1 MKNVA
6 IVLSAGR
13 GTRMQCDTAKQYL
26 LMEGYPIIAHTLK
39 VFQDSFM
46 DEIILVCGADD
57 VEYCKTD
64 LVEKY
69 NFNKVKKI
77 IVGGKERYD
86 SVYRG
91 IQAIEE
97 ADYVYIH
104 DGARPFIDQEI
115 LERVRESVQEYQ
127 ACVVGMP
134 VKDTIKIVNKEK
146 AVTETPDRSL
156 VWQIQ
161 TPQVFSYPLIRDA
174 YNRLANED
182 EQGITDDAM
191 VVERMMEHPIHV
203 VEGSY
208 QNIKITTPEDLD
220 IGAVYARKRTLFG

>member
-6 IVLSAGR
+6 IVLSAGK

-26 LMEGYPIIAHTLK
+26 FMEGYPIITHTLK

-64 LVEKY
+64 IVEKY
-69 NFNKVKKI
+69 NFNKVKKVI
-77 IVGGKERYD
+77 IGGKERYD

-115 LERVRESVQEYQ
+115 LERVRECVQQYQ

-134 VKDTIKIVNKEK
+134 VKDTIKIVNEEK
-146 AVTETPDRSL
+146 VVTETPDRSL

-161 TPQVFSYPLIRDA
+161 TPQVFSYPLIHDA
-174 YNRLANED
+174 YKRLADAD

-191 VVERMMEHPIHV
+191 VVERMMEHPVHV
-203 VEGSY
+203 VEGNY
-208 QNIKITTPEDLD
+208 QNIKITTPEDLV
-220 IGAVYARKRTLFG
+220 IGGVYARKRNLFG

>member
-6 IVLSAGR
+6 IVLSAGK
-13 GTRMQCDTAKQYL
+13 GTRMQSSTAKQYL
-26 LMEGYPIIAHTLK
+26 LMEGHPIIAHTIK

-57 VEYCKTD
+57 IEYCKKD
-64 LVEKY
+64 IVETY
-69 NFNKVKKI
+69 NFHKVTTI
-77 IVGGKERYD
+77 IAGGKERYD

-91 IQAIEE
+91 LQTIEE

-104 DGARPFIDQEI
+104 DGARPFIDQNI
-115 LERVRESVQEYQ
+115 LDRVREEVQEYQ

-134 VKDTIKIVNKEK
+134 VKDTIKIVNEEK
-146 AVTETPDRSL
+146 AVTKTPDRNL

-161 TPQVFSYPLIRDA
+161 TPQVFSYPLILEA
-174 YNRLANED
+174 YERLTHSK

-191 VVERMMEHPIHV
+191 VVERMMQYPIHV

-220 IGAVYARKRTLFG
+220 IGGIYARQRKLFG